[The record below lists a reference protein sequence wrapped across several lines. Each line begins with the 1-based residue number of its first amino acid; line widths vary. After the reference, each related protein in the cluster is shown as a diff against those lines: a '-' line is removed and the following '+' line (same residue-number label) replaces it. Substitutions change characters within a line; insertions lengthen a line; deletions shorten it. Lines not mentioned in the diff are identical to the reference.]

1 MKRRTMNEK
10 TTFTYSSVGEMFR
23 HVLGDEAVRPVELP
37 AKTRQMKSVQS
48 FVRKLE
54 AACLATAGSMMVFK

>member
-10 TTFTYSSVGEMFR
+10 STFTYSSVGEMFR

-54 AACLATAGSMMVFK
+54 DACLATAGSMMVFK